1 MWFDE
6 RPSPNRLYR
15 NKQKAKINGVCAGI
29 ADYFG
34 ISPLPVRL
42 GALIA
47 LFTMTV
53 PAIVGYLVASWLL
66 DEVPPDL
73 YESDAERAFWKSV
86 RTEPSGTTHDLDH
99 KFREFD
105 RALAAMESY
114 VTSAEYE
121 LNRKFR
127 DLDK

>member
-1 MWFDE
+1 MWFDG

-15 NKQKAKINGVCAGI
+15 NMQKAKIKGVCAGV

-34 ISPLPVRL
+34 IDPLPIRI

-47 LFTMTV
+47 LFTVTV
-53 PAIVGYLVASWLL
+53 PTLVCYFVAAWLL
-66 DEVPPDL
+66 DEAPADL
-73 YESDAERAFWKSV
+73 YESDAEREFWKSV
-86 RTEPSGTTHDLDH
+86 RTEPSGTTHDLEH

-105 RALAAMESY
+105 RAVATMESY

-127 DLDK
+127 DLDG